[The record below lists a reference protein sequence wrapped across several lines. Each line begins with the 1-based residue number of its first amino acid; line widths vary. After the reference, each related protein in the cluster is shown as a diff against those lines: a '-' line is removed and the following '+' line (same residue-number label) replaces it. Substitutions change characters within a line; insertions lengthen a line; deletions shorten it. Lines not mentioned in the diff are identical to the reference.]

1 MNYKAVILIV
11 LFALGIIAVNLV
23 SKQGSDTKPT
33 KILSGSK
40 VSDFTLTDTTGK
52 TWSLSALK
60 GKVVVLNFWASWCD
74 TCKEE
79 KPLLQKLADSMQGK
93 DIVFLTVLYR
103 DDPKDAEAYMKKS
116 ALNLPILID
125 TARLAS
131 SFGLTGVPETVII
144 DKNGILVDKFI
155 GPRDW
160 LSSEAKNFLNKLI
173 ER

>member
-11 LFALGIIAVNLV
+11 LLALGIIAVSLV
-23 SKQGSDTKPT
+23 SKQGTDTKPT
-33 KILSGSK
+33 KVVSGSK
-40 VSDFTLTDTTGK
+40 VADFTLTDTTGK
-52 TWSLSALK
+52 AWSLSALK